1 MPTRSALLRTVA
13 ASIGALCL
21 ATSLSAQTETF
32 IGKRP
37 DEKEQHIQKRLV
49 QKQPFHGCKVICIAD
64 TEPKHFRKTS

>member
-1 MPTRSALLRTVA
+1 M
-13 ASIGALCL
+13 
-21 ATSLSAQTETF
+21 ENKKF

-37 DEKEQHIQKRLV
+37 DEEEQHIQKRLV